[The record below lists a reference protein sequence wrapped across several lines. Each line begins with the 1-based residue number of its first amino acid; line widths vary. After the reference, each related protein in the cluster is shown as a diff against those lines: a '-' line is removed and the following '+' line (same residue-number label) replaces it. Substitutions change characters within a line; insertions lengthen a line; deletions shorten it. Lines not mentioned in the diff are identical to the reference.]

1 MKSLKEQNKKLRWE
15 KLKLRLEIE
24 QLIFWPESKAT
35 RRIINK
41 YRLEKK
47 IRDEVSLATLN

>member
-1 MKSLKEQNKKLRWE
+1 MKSLKEQNNKLRWE

-24 QLIFWPESKAT
+24 QLVFWPESKAT

-47 IRDEVSLATLN
+47 IRDEVSLATQN

>member
-1 MKSLKEQNKKLRWE
+1 MKSLKEQNNKLRWE

-24 QLIFWPESKAT
+24 QLVFWPESKAT

>member
-1 MKSLKEQNKKLRWE
+1 MKSLKEQNNKLRWE

-24 QLIFWPESKAT
+24 QLVFWPESEAT
-35 RRIINK
+35 KQIITK

-47 IRDEVSLATLN
+47 IRDEVSLSTQN